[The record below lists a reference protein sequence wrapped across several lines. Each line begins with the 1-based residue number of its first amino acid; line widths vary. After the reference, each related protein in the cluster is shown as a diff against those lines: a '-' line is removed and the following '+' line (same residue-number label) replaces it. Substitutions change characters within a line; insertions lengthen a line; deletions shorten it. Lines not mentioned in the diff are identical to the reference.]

1 MCTITYN
8 KPEIKIAEEDITV
21 YKKIKIKRKF
31 LFFKSYESEVTCFK
45 YKKGKVYETDLG
57 PFFECCGIYTGFM
70 EKLECVYESTTGFY
84 SYKDPNWFVNAVF
97 RIPKGA
103 KYYLC
108 MDSKSGCY
116 IYHSD
121 KIKLIKILK

>member
-8 KPEIKIAEEDITV
+8 EPKLKIAKEDITV
-21 YKKIKIKRKF
+21 YKRIRIKRKF
-31 LFFKSYESEVTCFK
+31 LFFKSYESEITRFK
-45 YKKGKVYETDLG
+45 YKKDKVYETDLG
-57 PFFECCGIYTGFM
+57 SFLRDSYRMLDGKCY
-70 EKLECVYESTTGFY
+70 YESTTGFY

-97 RIPKGA
+97 RIPKGSQ
-103 KYYLC
+103 YYLC
-108 MDSKSGCY
+108 KDSKSGYY